1 MTANEQLGWKQRYS
15 TDLKMAH
22 LDQLSS
28 QFSRTASGLPLLR
41 PDFADRPPSAEPFV
55 DKRDRMHQFMLDAAA
70 NGRGVSS
77 RIPTSTAG
85 MNHMRTC
92 ATAGTYSDACYTLAP
107 TQSLR
112 KALLALP
119 PDQRGLASA
128 PPLVEPCN
136 PPLPKR
142 SYGQSQRCLSQTQS
156 RMSNHFPL
164 GSNYQLTHGSLWDLP
179 TSDLGLTKHHHFHP
193 RDTMTDYREDIKK
206 STGKVSFHLRSADEV
221 SQYKGKSS
229 FDFNVD
235 RHING
240 SRKDPPNTL
249 AGWTEAKNPNFKMM
263 QGKPSGGGTWAAG
276 S

>member
-1 MTANEQLGWKQRYS
+1 MSANEQLGWKQRYS

-22 LDQLSS
+22 LDQLCN

-41 PDFADRPPSAEPFV
+41 PDFADRPPSAEPFL
-55 DKRDRMHQFMLDAAA
+55 DKRDRIHQFMLNAAS

-77 RIPTSTAG
+77 RISTSTAG
-85 MNHMRTC
+85 INHMRTC
-92 ATAGTYSDACYTLAP
+92 ATSGTYSDACYTLAP
-107 TQSLR
+107 TQSIR
-112 KALLALP
+112 KALLTLP
-119 PDQRGLASA
+119 PDQRNGASP

-136 PPLPKR
+136 PPLSKR
-142 SYGQSQRCLSQTQS
+142 SYGQSQS
-156 RMSNHFPL
+156 RLSNHFPL

-179 TSDLGLTKHHHFHP
+179 THELGLTKHRHFHP

-235 RHING
+235 RHIDG

-249 AGWTEAKNPNFKMM
+249 AGWTEAKNPNFRMM
-263 QGKPSGGGTWAAG
+263 QKSGGTWPAG
-276 S
+276 K